1 MSPID
6 NGVVVPGWVTLAEDS
21 DSDEYLEWT
30 AEIKTGTRYLTATCY
45 VLDALELARE
55 RDLVAHHGD
64 ADVAHALLVQ
74 VDERAPVDLVVREG
88 LRVVL

>member
-1 MSPID
+1 MLGERDQRLILLRHRVD
-6 NGVVVPGWVTLAEDS
+6 
-21 DSDEYLEWT
+21 
-30 AEIKTGTRYLTATCY
+30 
-45 VLDALELARE
+45 VLDALELAGE

-88 LRVVL
+88 LRVILWKNKRSVMSDTATKVHKAIA

>member
-21 DSDEYLEWT
+21 ESDEYLEWT

-45 VLDALELARE
+45 VLDALE
-55 RDLVAHHGD
+55 
-64 ADVAHALLVQ
+64 HAGTGGEKGFALFA
-74 VDERAPVDLVVREG
+74 EM
-88 LRVVL
+88 